1 MSRKLTFALAL
12 ASLFSR
18 STFAEAPAATFTAD
32 PELAAIVKEV
42 FAERIANT
50 IRTLA
55 GFHTRH
61 TLSDTKDP
69 ARGIGAARNWIKQEF
84 ESYSKDSGGRLKVEF
99 DVFIAA
105 ANRRIP
111 QPTEVMN
118 VVATLPGTDPKAAA
132 RVFVVGGHYDSICGG
147 MGDVTC

>member
-1 MSRKLTFALAL
+1 MIRNTIAFALL
-12 ASLFSR
+12 GASSLLC
-18 STFAEAPAATFTAD
+18 AAVPATPGAD
-32 PELAAIVKEV
+32 PELAAIAKEV
-42 FAERIANT
+42 SAERIANT

-84 ESYSKDSGGRLKVEF
+84 ESYAKDSGGRLKVEF
-99 DVFIAA
+99 DIFTAPA
-105 ANRRIP
+105 GRRIP

-118 VVATLPGTDPKAAA
+118 VVATLPGTDPQAAT
-132 RVFVVGGHYDSICGG
+132 RVYVVGGHYD
-147 MGDVTC
+147 